1 MPATLDR
8 SLIIR
13 RDPGQVGISLD
24 RLADQLRDGWRQ
36 AQRVKVPSAHKKITA
51 VAVCGMGGSHLGAD
65 ILRSALA
72 AELKVPMT
80 IVADYSLPAWVSQE
94 TLVICSSY
102 SGSTEETLAAL
113 QAASKRRA
121 KIVVVTNGGKLAGLA
136 KSHKLP
142 LYQYTATEN
151 PSGQPRLGV
160 AYGMMAM
167 LSCFRKLGLVKIST
181 YDVEHLSTVAWEAT
195 KRYNTKKPFKNNA
208 AKQLGESMAKGLP
221 LLIGAEWT
229 AGNLHSL
236 NNQIN
241 ENAKTFVD
249 WKMLPDLN
257 HHLLEGLRN
266 RAITKNI
273 KALMILDDTYNKR
286 TQKRFVL
293 TTKILKQ
300 LGAKVSVYKPRGD
313 TRLEK
318 AVDLL
323 AFGGYLSWYMAAA
336 RNVKPA
342 DIPTV
347 IALKAALAKQ
357 I

>member
-1 MPATLDR
+1 MPTNIDR
-8 SLIIR
+8 SLIVV
-13 RDPGQVGISLD
+13 RDPGLVGLSLD

-36 AQRVKVPSAHKKITA
+36 ARRVTFPRSHKKITA
-51 VAVCGMGGSHLGAD
+51 IAVCGMGGSHLGAD
-65 ILRSALA
+65 ILRSALSK
-72 AELKVPMT
+72 ELRLPLT
-80 IVADYSLPAWVSQE
+80 IIADYSLPRWVGSE

-113 QAASKRRA
+113 QATLKRKA
-121 KIVVVTNGGKLAGLA
+121 KIVVVTNGGKLAAAA
-136 KSHKLP
+136 KIHKLP
-142 LYQYTATEN
+142 LYQYTAHEN
-151 PSGQPRLGV
+151 PSAQPRLGV

-167 LSCFRKLGLVKIST
+167 LACFRKLGLVKISAT
-181 YDVEHLSTVAWEAT
+181 DIEHLSTIAWEAT
-195 KRYNTKKPFKNNA
+195 KRYGAKKPLKNNL
-208 AKQLGESMAKGLP
+208 AKQLAVAWKTSLP

-241 ENAKTFVD
+241 ENAKTFID

-273 KALMILDDTYNKR
+273 QTLMILDKTYHPR

-293 TTKILKQ
+293 TAKILKQ
-300 LGAKVSVYKPRGD
+300 LGAKVSTYTPRGA
-313 TRLEK
+313 TTLEK
-318 AVDLL
+318 AIDLL
-323 AFGGYLSWYMAAA
+323 AFGGYLSWYFAAA

-347 IALKAALAKQ
+347 NYLKQQLAKR
-357 I
+357 

>member
-1 MPATLDR
+1 MPTSLDR
-8 SLIIR
+8 SSIVR
-13 RDPGQVGISLD
+13 RDPGLVGASLD
-24 RLADQLRDGWRQ
+24 RLADQLRDGWHQ
-36 AQRVKVPSAHKKITA
+36 ARRVKVPASYRHVTA
-51 VAVCGMGGSHLGAD
+51 IAVCGMGGSHLGAD

-72 AELKVPMT
+72 KELKVPMT
-80 IVADYSLPAWVSQE
+80 IVADYNLPAWVNSR

-113 QAASKRRA
+113 PAALKRQAKV
-121 KIVVVTNGGKLAGLA
+121 VVVTNGGKLARLA
-136 KSHKLP
+136 QKHGLP

-167 LSCFRKLGLVKIST
+167 LACLRKLGLVKVSEN
-181 YDVEHLSTVAWEAT
+181 DVLHLPTIAWEAT
-195 KRYNTKKPFKNNA
+195 KRYS
-208 AKQLGESMAKGLP
+208 AKQLMKNNPAKHLAVSWEKAIP
-221 LLIGAEWT
+221 FLIGAEWT

-249 WKMLPDLN
+249 WKQLPDLN

-266 RAITKNI
+266 RAVTKQI
-273 KALMILDDTYNKR
+273 HALMILDKSYNQR
-286 TQKRFVL
+286 TQIRFTL

-300 LGAKVSVYKPRGD
+300 LGAKVSTYTPRGA
-313 TRLEK
+313 TSLEK
-318 AVDLL
+318 AIDLL
-323 AFGGYLSWYMAAA
+323 AFGGYVSWYFAAA

-347 IALKAALAKQ
+347 DYLKRQLVKK
-357 I
+357 